1 MANKTI
7 NDFSEIGTGAND
19 DWVLIWDSSEGVT
32 NKIAKSDLTGSAGMN
47 ALVDDTSPQLGGD
60 LDLNN
65 YSVTREETAGESL
78 VNGDLCYLKSDG
90 KYWKADASA
99 DTTCSQDLLMC
110 LDTISADATGTF
122 MEFGEFTTTG
132 LTAGSVYYVS
142 ETAGAIT
149 STAPV
154 TSTSIVRIIGTA
166 LSTTVLK
173 LKIDS
178 SFVEV
183 A

>member
-1 MANKTI
+1 MATKDWDDNTITTGDDVLASQWVDMANTI
-7 NDFSEIGTGAND
+7 E
-19 DWVLIWDSSEGVT
+19 
-32 NKIAKSDLTGSAGMN
+32 SA
-47 ALVDDTSPQLGGD
+47 LQTVEDDTSPQLGGD

-65 YSVTREETAGESL
+65 HSATREETAGESL

-110 LDTISADATGTF
+110 LDTISADAVGTF

>member
-90 KYWKADASA
+90 KYWKA
-99 DTTCSQDLLMC
+99 
-110 LDTISADATGTF
+110 
-122 MEFGEFTTTG
+122 
-132 LTAGSVYYVS
+132 
-142 ETAGAIT
+142 
-149 STAPV
+149 
-154 TSTSIVRIIGTA
+154 
-166 LSTTVLK
+166 
-173 LKIDS
+173 
-178 SFVEV
+178 
-183 A
+183 